1 MAEEPGEPDDRADG
15 RDGDDESKP
24 GTTPPEDARSTD
36 DDVPWAGFLD
46 EHGYLAW
53 LGVQVDDAGDGW
65 AVMRIPYDEKLLN
78 PGTGG
83 TVHGGVAATLVDT
96 SSAFALRTT
105 FEDPMEAGMATT
117 DLNVSYLRPA
127 RDDLVATA
135 EVVRAGGSIGVA
147 DVTVESTTPEGERK
161 AVVVGRT
168 TYRLFR

>member
-1 MAEEPGEPDDRADG
+1 MDEESG
-15 RDGDDESKP
+15 
-24 GTTPPEDARSTD
+24 PPEDERRGHAGEDESDFGSTSEEE
-36 DDVPWAGFLD
+36 VPWAGFLD

-65 AVMRIPYDEKLLN
+65 AIMRIPYDEKLLN

-83 TVHGGVAATLVDT
+83 TVHGGVAATLIDT

-105 FEDPMEAGMATT
+105 FEEPMEANMATT

-127 RDDLVATA
+127 RDDLVAHA
-135 EVVRAGGSIGVA
+135 EVVRAGGSIGVT
-147 DVTVESTTPEGERK
+147 DVEVTSTTPDGEEK

>member
-1 MAEEPGEPDDRADG
+1 MGEDGVPPDDEGSGDRRDDGSAPGTSPEEASGASADGEPW
-15 RDGDDESKP
+15 E
-24 GTTPPEDARSTD
+24 
-36 DDVPWAGFLD
+36 GFLD

-53 LGVQVDDAGDGW
+53 LGVRVDDVGDGW
-65 AVMRIPYDEKLLN
+65 AVMRIPYDDKLLN

-83 TVHGGVAATLVDT
+83 TVHGGVAATLIDT
-96 SSAFALRTT
+96 SSAFALRST
-105 FEDPMEAGMATT
+105 FDDPMAAGMATT

-147 DVTVESTTPEGERK
+147 DVTVESTTPEGEEK
-161 AVVVGRT
+161 AVAVGRT

>member
-1 MAEEPGEPDDRADG
+1 MGEASEG
-15 RDGDDESKP
+15 RG
-24 GTTPPEDARSTD
+24 
-36 DDVPWAGFLD
+36 DVPWASFLD

-53 LGVQVDDAGDGW
+53 LGVQIESAGDGR

-78 PGTGG
+78 PGSGG

-105 FEDPMEAGMATT
+105 FEDPMEAGLATT
-117 DLNVSYLRPA
+117 DLHVNYLRPA

-135 EVVRAGGSIGVA
+135 EVVRAGGSIGVT
-147 DVTVESTTPEGERK
+147 DVVVESTTPDGEQK

>member
-1 MAEEPGEPDDRADG
+1 MAEEPGEPADEPPG
-15 RDGDDESKP
+15 DPGDDDP
-24 GTTPPEDARSTD
+24 GTTPPDDLGSPAD

-65 AVMRIPYDEKLLN
+65 ATMRIPYDEKLLN

-105 FEDPMEAGMATT
+105 FENPIEAGMATT
-117 DLNVSYLRPA
+117 DLHVNYLRPA
-127 RDDLVATA
+127 RDDLVAHA
-135 EVVRAGGSIGVA
+135 EVVRAGGSIGVT
-147 DVTVESTTPEGERK
+147 DVEVTSTTPDGEEK